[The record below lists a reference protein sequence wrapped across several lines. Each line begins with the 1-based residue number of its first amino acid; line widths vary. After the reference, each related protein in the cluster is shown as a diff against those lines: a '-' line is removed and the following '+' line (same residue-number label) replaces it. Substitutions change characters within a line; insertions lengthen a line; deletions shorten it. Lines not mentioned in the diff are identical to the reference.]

1 MGFFDSLFA
10 GKRSTPASSV
20 TFHLDQAAHMYEDGN
35 IGLEAT
41 TLDITPDSKRVAVIG
56 LNGAGKTTLLQIMG
70 TLDKADSGSI
80 MVDGVDVGKLSS
92 SELSKFRNGH
102 IGFVF
107 QFHQLLP
114 EFTALENITIPAY
127 IGGKNPKEAKE
138 RAMELLEFMGLADRA
153 SHKPAELSGGE
164 KQLLALAAV
173 LVTEPTTIIAD
184 EPTTLLDLRNR
195 RRIIAELNSLEQQT
209 IVVTHDLDLLVG
221 FDRVIC
227 VNDGV
232 IAHDGTP
239 EDTIEFYQEL
249 MEQNSED

>member
-1 MGFFDSLFA
+1 MPQISFD
-10 GKRSTPASSV
+10 GVSV
-20 TFHLDQAAHMYEDGN
+20 VRNDN
-35 IGLEAT
+35 
-41 TLDITPDSKRVAVIG
+41 
-56 LNGAGKTTLLQIMG
+56 TLLQPFSLSLQEQRIG
-70 TLDKADSGSI
+70 IIGSNGSGKSTLVRLINGLEDPSTGE
-80 MVDGVDVGKLSS
+80 VLYDGLPLSTRS
-92 SELSKFRNGH
+92 SEVRRRV
-102 IGFVF
+102 GFVF
-107 QFHQLLP
+107 SDAESQIVMPQVHDDVAFSLKKFKLSKAEKEQRVKDVLKRFKLL
-114 EFTALENITIPAY
+114 
-127 IGGKNPKEAKE
+127 
-138 RAMELLEFMGLADRA
+138 
-153 SHKPAELSGGE
+153 HKAEQSPHTLSGGE

-209 IVVTHDLDLLVG
+209 IVVTHDLDLLVD

-232 IAHDGTP
+232 IAHDSTP